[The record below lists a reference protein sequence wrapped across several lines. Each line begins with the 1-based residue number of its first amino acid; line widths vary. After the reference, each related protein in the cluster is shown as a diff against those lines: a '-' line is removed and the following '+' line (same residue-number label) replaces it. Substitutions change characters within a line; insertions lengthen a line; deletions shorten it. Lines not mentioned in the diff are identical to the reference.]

1 MRMPTS
7 ACTWTRPVYAR
18 VHGTRT
24 RLLLATYLLR
34 ISTTYSLQV
43 KEVFNVLHY
52 AGAVSYSVASFLDKN
67 NDTVRRDYTRPKNNG
82 TRPKT
87 P

>member
-1 MRMPTS
+1 ML
-7 ACTWTRPVYAR
+7 
-18 VHGTRT
+18 HF
-24 RLLLATYLLR
+24 LLLTTYYLLL
-34 ISTTYSLQV
+34 TTYDLRLTTYYVLATQV

-67 NDTVRRDYTRPKNNG
+67 NDTVCRDD